1 MATRF
6 SLTSDRFIRE
16 NEELRA
22 KLAEA
27 EAKLAEARELIRTL
41 QPGAVEGG
49 AAPGPRSVARSAA
62 QGAEEDY
69 RALLEAMN
77 EGAAMLDAGGTVL
90 YCNQRLGNLL
100 SLELDKIIGNSVT
113 KFVPLEKRHLLEFL
127 VLEARSGKPGSAELA
142 FQSGRNNLVPVSLS
156 LCRIKAAEPP
166 TLCMVLTDLTEQKKR
181 DELIAAGRLSALI
194 LDSAAEAIAVCDEA
208 GTIIAGNEALQK
220 LCAGNP
226 FFQPFDE
233 AVPLELADG
242 SSSAGKH
249 FSIADALSG
258 IVLRA
263 QEVRYRRGEQT
274 VTLLMTSAPV
284 KDSSGIVGCVLTMTD
299 ITRRKQAEEE
309 LRLATERFQVA
320 LRGSPISVFNQ
331 DLELRYTWIY
341 NPPFGYRS
349 REVIGKRDTE
359 IFERP
364 EDGARTE
371 AIKREVIRSGARRR
385 EEILVHWQGEDR
397 YYDLQVDPLKAAD
410 GSIIGVTCAAVE
422 ITKRKLADKTLR
434 ESEARFRS
442 VLDSSRDIIYRL
454 NVQTGRYEYIS
465 PSAHSVVGSILE
477 ELDDVDIESSLA
489 MIHPDDLQ
497 AMRSFVARL
506 EETGE
511 GELEYR
517 QRTRSG
523 EYRWMS
529 NRASL
534 IRDTTGRPLYRNG
547 NIRDITERKQ
557 AEDALRESESHFR
570 TLADAIPQLCWMA
583 NVDGGIFWYNERWY
597 QYTGTTSEQM
607 EGWGW
612 QTVLDPAVLPE
623 VLERWK
629 KSIETGEPLDM
640 VFPLRGADDVYRPF
654 LTRVMPV
661 KDSSGRVVRWFGT
674 NTDISEQKAVEEAL
688 RNSERLYRAIGEAI
702 PYGVWVCDPEGK
714 NTYTSEV
721 FLKLL
726 GITQQQCSE
735 FGFSKLLH
743 PDDAQHE
750 IPAWKEC
757 IRTGAIWDS
766 EARVRG
772 ADGKWHPI
780 LSRGVPVRD
789 DRGQIVCWTGINLDI
804 SRLKDAERALVRS
817 EKLASVGRMASSIAH
832 EINNPLETIGNVVY
846 LAMTDSGLPSAAKA
860 HLEIAVQELE
870 RINHITRQT
879 LAFHRETSAPTAI
892 DLGAS
897 LDTVLRLFEARLR
910 SRGITVKRRYR
921 NPACITAFGGE
932 IQQVISN
939 LLSNAM
945 DATPERGRIEF
956 RLSRT
961 AEGKT
966 RFTIADT
973 GSGISCER
981 LAKVFE
987 PFYTTKEM
995 HGTGLGLWVTRQIV
1009 EKHGGTVR
1017 VRSKLGHGT
1026 VFSIVFPV
1034 TEGA

>member
-1 MATRF
+1 MVTRF

-27 EAKLAEARELIRTL
+27 EGKLAEARDLIRGM
-41 QPGAVEGG
+41 QSGGVEAA
-49 AAPGPRSVARSAA
+49 AAPGPRSLTPK
-62 QGAEEDY
+62 GAEEDY

-77 EGAAMLDAGGTVL
+77 EGAAMLDAKGVVL
-90 YCNQRLGNLL
+90 YCNQRLGDLL
-100 SLELDKIIGNSVT
+100 GLELDHIIGNSVT
-113 KFVPLEKRHLLEFL
+113 KFVSTEKRHLLEVLL
-127 VLEARSGKPGSAELA
+127 VEARSGEPSSAELE
-142 FQSGRNNLVPVSLS
+142 FQSGRSNAVPVSVS

-166 TLCMVLTDLTEQKKR
+166 TMCMVLTDLTEQKKR

-233 AVPLELADG
+233 AVPLELVEGPAV
-242 SSSAGKH
+242 AGKR
-249 FSIADALSG
+249 FRIADALSG
-258 IVLRA
+258 TTLRA
-263 QEVRYRRGEQT
+263 QEVRYPRGDQI

-299 ITRRKQAEEE
+299 ITQRKQAEEE
-309 LRLATERFQVA
+309 LRLANERFQLA
-320 LRGSPISVFNQ
+320 LCGSPISVFNQ

-341 NPPFGYRS
+341 NPPFGYRAG
-349 REVIGKRDTE
+349 EVIGKRDTG

-371 AIKREVIRSGARRR
+371 AIKREVIRTGLRRR

-397 YYDLQVDPLKAAD
+397 YYDLLVDPLKAAD
-410 GSIIGVTCAAVE
+410 GGIIGVTCAAVE

-477 ELDDVDIESSLA
+477 ELDEVDIESSLA
-489 MIHPDDLQ
+489 MIHPDDLR
-497 AMRSFVARL
+497 AMRDFVARL

-534 IRDTTGRPLYRNG
+534 IRDTAGRPLYRNG

-557 AEDALRESESHFR
+557 AEDALRESENHFR

-597 QYTGTTSEQM
+597 QYTGTTPEQM

-612 QTVLDPAVLPE
+612 QSVLDQTVLPE
-623 VLERWK
+623 VQERWK

-640 VFPLRGADDVYRPF
+640 VFPLRGADGVYRPF

-661 KDSSGRVVRWFGT
+661 KDSHGRVVRWFGT

-702 PYGVWVCDPEGK
+702 PYGVWVCDPEGR
-714 NTYTSEV
+714 NTYTSES
-721 FLKLL
+721 FLNLI

-735 FGFSKLLH
+735 FGFSRLLH
-743 PDDAQHE
+743 PEDAQRE
-750 IPAWKEC
+750 IPAWKQC
-757 IRTGAIWDS
+757 IRTGSIWDS
-766 EARVRG
+766 ESRMRG

-804 SRLKDAERALVRS
+804 GRLKEAERALVRS
-817 EKLASVGRMASSIAH
+817 EKLASVGRMASTIAH

-846 LAMTDSGLPSAAKA
+846 LAMTDPALPAGAKA

-879 LAFHRETSAPTAI
+879 LAFHRETSTPTAV
-892 DLGAS
+892 DLRTS

-910 SRGITVKRRYR
+910 SRRITVKRRYH
-921 NPACITAFGGE
+921 NPVCITAFGGE

-973 GSGISCER
+973 GSGISRER

-995 HGTGLGLWVTRQIV
+995 YGTGLGLWVTRQIV
-1009 EKHGGTVR
+1009 EKHGGTIQ
-1017 VRSKLGHGT
+1017 VRSKLGRGT

-1034 TEGA
+1034 VEGA

>member
-6 SLTSDRFIRE
+6 TLTSDRFIRE

-22 KLAEA
+22 RLAEA
-27 EAKLAEARELIRTL
+27 ECKLAEARELIRTL
-41 QPGAVEGG
+41 QPASPDNLTVG
-49 AAPGPRSVARSAA
+49 GPRPFMLK
-62 QGAEEDY
+62 GGEEDY
-69 RALLEAMN
+69 RALLEVMN
-77 EGAAMLDAGGTVL
+77 EGAATLDAKGTVL
-90 YCNQRLGNLL
+90 YCNQRLCDLL
-100 SLELDKIIGNSVT
+100 GIELQHIIGNSVT
-113 KFVPLEKRHLLEFL
+113 KFVEPDKRHLLEVLL
-127 VLEARSGKPGSAELA
+127 VEARSGKPSFTELE
-142 FQSGRNNLVPVSLS
+142 FQCGRSNPVPVSVS
-156 LCRIKAAEPP
+156 LRQIRAAEPP
-166 TLCMVLTDLTEQKKR
+166 TMCMVFTDLTEHKQQ

-226 FFQPFDE
+226 FFQPFDD
-233 AVPLELADG
+233 ALPLVLAEG
-242 SSSAGKH
+242 SSRMGKL

-258 IVLRA
+258 ITLRA
-263 QEVRYRRGEQT
+263 QEVRYHRGEQT
-274 VTLLMTSAPV
+274 ITLLLTSAPV

-299 ITRRKQAEEE
+299 ITQRKQAEKE
-309 LRLATERFQVA
+309 LRLANERFQVA
-320 LRGSPISVFNQ
+320 LRGSPICVYNQ
-331 DLELRYTWIY
+331 DLDLRYTWVY
-341 NPPFGYRS
+341 NPPMGFRS
-349 REVIGKRDTE
+349 SEMIGKRIGE
-359 IFERP
+359 LIERR
-364 EDGARTE
+364 EDAERCE
-371 AIKREVIRSGARRR
+371 AIKREVIRTGMSRR
-385 EEILVHWQGEDR
+385 EEIMIYWQGEER
-397 YYDLQVDPLKAAD
+397 YFDLLVDPLHGAD
-410 GSIIGVTCAAVE
+410 GTIAGVTCAAVE
-422 ITKRKLADKTLR
+422 ITKRRLAEKTLR
-434 ESEARFRS
+434 QSEARFRS

-465 PSAHSVVGSILE
+465 PSAHSVVGSIFD

-497 AMRSFVARL
+497 AMRDFVARL

-511 GELEYR
+511 GELVYR

-534 IRDTTGRPLYRNG
+534 IRDQAGRPLYRNG

-557 AEDALRESESHFR
+557 AEDALRESENLFR

-583 NVDGGIFWYNERWY
+583 NVDGGIFWYNERFY
-597 QYTGTTSEQM
+597 QYTGTTPEQM

-612 QTVLDPAVLPE
+612 QSLHDPAVLPE
-623 VLERWK
+623 VLERWNN
-629 KSIETGEPLDM
+629 SIATGEPLDM
-640 VFPLRGADDVYRPF
+640 VFRLRGADGIYRPF

-702 PYGVWVCDPEGK
+702 PYGVWVCDPEGR
-714 NTYTSEV
+714 NTYTSES
-721 FLKLL
+721 FLKLI
-726 GITQQQCSE
+726 GMTQQELSQ
-735 FGFSKLLH
+735 FGFTRVLH
-743 PDDAQHE
+743 PEDAQRV
-750 IPAWKEC
+750 IPGWKEC

-766 EARVRG
+766 ESRLRG
-772 ADGKWHPI
+772 VDGKWHPI

-804 SRLKDAERALVRS
+804 FRLKEAERALVRS
-817 EKLASVGRMASSIAH
+817 EKLASVGRMASTIAH

-846 LAMTDSGLPSAAKA
+846 LAMTDPSMPDAAKE

-879 LAFHRETSAPTAI
+879 LAFHRETASPMPI
-892 DLGAS
+892 DLRTS
-897 LDTVLRLFEARLR
+897 VDTVLRLFEARLR

-921 NPACITAFGGE
+921 GSGCIMAFSGE

-956 RLSRT
+956 RLSC
-961 AEGKT
+961 AGEGRT

-973 GSGISCER
+973 GSGISRER
-981 LAKVFE
+981 LAKIFE
-987 PFYTTKEM
+987 PFFTTKEM
-995 HGTGLGLWVTRQIV
+995 YGTGLGLWVTRQIV
-1009 EKHGGTVR
+1009 EKHGGNIR
-1017 VRSKLGHGT
+1017 VRSKLGRGT
-1026 VFSIVFPV
+1026 VFSMVFPV
-1034 TEGA
+1034 AEVALRR